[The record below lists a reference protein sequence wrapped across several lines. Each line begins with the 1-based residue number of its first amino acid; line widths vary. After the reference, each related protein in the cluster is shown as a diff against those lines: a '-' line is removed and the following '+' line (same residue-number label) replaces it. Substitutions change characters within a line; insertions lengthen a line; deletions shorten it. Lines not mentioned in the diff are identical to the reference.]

1 MTSRTGYGRPRLVAS
16 AAGRGPAV
24 HARYRVRPRVEK
36 DGRIAPRDL
45 DGYGLPNYPAGSE
58 VEIDLRHGTWLIS
71 YDAALIAESVRACSV
86 VHLVSDKADG
96 GNARYED
103 GTAYN
108 ANGVLVVLRAAIE
121 RCAARSSAATC

>member
-24 HARYRVRPRVEK
+24 RTRFRIRPLIDK
-36 DGRIAPRDL
+36 SGRIHPRDL
-45 DGYGLPNYPAGSE
+45 DGYGLPKYPAGSE
-58 VEIDLRHGTWLIS
+58 AEIDLRHGKWLIN

-86 VHLVSDKADG
+86 VHLVSDAAYG
-96 GNARYED
+96 GDAHHED

-108 ANGVLVVLRAAIE
+108 ADGVLVALRAAIE
-121 RCAARSSAATC
+121 RCAARASATSC